1 MDRYHFT
8 TKPFTR
14 EIRTEHRF
22 KVDGHEQEIKALK
35 AAVHER
41 ASGVLISP
49 AGGGKSVVLRAL
61 EAELPSARHR
71 VSYIKLNDL
80 GARDMC
86 RQIAMFI
93 GTTPCG
99 SYPALVHAI
108 EKRIR
113 SGFDDEGLR
122 QVLIID
128 EAHDLRPQVLRLL
141 RLLTNFDKDSR
152 LVISVILAG
161 QPPLKEKLLRPEME
175 DIRQRMGHF
184 GELAFLSREETKS
197 YIDYRCKIAGASKS
211 PFDTQATE
219 AIYEIARGNMRATDE
234 LALQSLAIAAAAER
248 DLVDSSDVAL
258 ARTKR
263 WM

>member
-1 MDRYHFT
+1 MDRFHFT

-14 EIRTEHRF
+14 EFRIEHRF
-22 KVDGHEQEIKALK
+22 KVEGHEQELK
-35 AAVHER
+35 AFKSCVSER

-61 EAELPSARHR
+61 EADLPSARHR

-80 GARDMC
+80 SARDMC

-128 EAHDLRPQVLRLL
+128 EAHDLRPEVLRLL
-141 RLLTNFDKDSR
+141 RLITNFDKDSR
-152 LVISVILAG
+152 LVVSIILVG
-161 QPPLKEKLLRPEME
+161 QSPLKEKLLRPDME
-175 DIRQRMGHF
+175 DIRQRMSHF

-197 YIDYRCKIAGASKS
+197 YIDYRCKLAGASKN
-211 PFDTQATE
+211 PFDSQASE
-219 AIYEIARGNMRATDE
+219 AIYEMARGNMRAIDE
-234 LALQSLAIAAAAER
+234 LSLQALAIADAAQR
-248 DLVDSSDVAL
+248 DLVDASDVAL
-258 ARTKR
+258 ARSKR